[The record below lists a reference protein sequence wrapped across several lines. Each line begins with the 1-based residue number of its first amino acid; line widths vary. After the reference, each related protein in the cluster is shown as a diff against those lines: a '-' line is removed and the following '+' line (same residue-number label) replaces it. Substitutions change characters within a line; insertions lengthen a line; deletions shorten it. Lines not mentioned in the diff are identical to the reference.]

1 MISKPLTS
9 CEKEK
14 KNFSFSFRV
23 LVSLSTRYG
32 KQIVF
37 IMMLIL
43 GAHVLLSLSLFSE
56 IESRIAVALSVK
68 NRCNHIVLQSGQL
81 TYVHIHFKR
90 IGIESIC
97 LVTVRQNIISKKYAI
112 GGEKETTANPS
123 CLDASK

>member
-1 MISKPLTS
+1 MR
-9 CEKEK
+9 K
-14 KNFSFSFRV
+14 KKKFFSFSFRV

-56 IESRIAVALSVK
+56 IEEESRIAVALSVK
-68 NRCNHIVLQSGQL
+68 NRCNHIVLQSA
-81 TYVHIHFKR
+81 R

>member
-1 MISKPLTS
+1 LISKPLTS

-23 LVSLSTRYG
+23 LVSLSTRYR

>member
-123 CLDASK
+123 FLDASK

>member
-1 MISKPLTS
+1 MR
-9 CEKEK
+9 K
-14 KNFSFSFRV
+14 KKKLVSFSFRV

-56 IESRIAVALSVK
+56 IEEESRIAVALSVK

-81 TYVHIHFKR
+81 TYVHIHIKR

-97 LVTVRQNIISKKYAI
+97 LLTVRQNIISKKYAI

-123 CLDASK
+123 CLDASR

>member
-1 MISKPLTS
+1 LISKPLTS